1 MDQETIL
8 LTILGMML
16 VTYFP
21 RVLPVWVLSSRSLP
35 PLFLAW
41 LRFIPVSVMAAMVLP
56 SLVVQE
62 QGLDV
67 SLDNVFL
74 LAAAP
79 TILVAWKAQSLFTP
93 VLLGMMV
100 VAFLRFIATL

>member
-1 MDQETIL
+1 MDQKTIL
-8 LTILGMML
+8 LTIVGMML

-21 RVLPVWVLSSRSLP
+21 RVLPVWLLSSRSLP

-41 LRFIPVSVMAAMVLP
+41 LRYIPVSVMAAMVLP
-56 SLVVQE
+56 SLIVQD

-74 LAAAP
+74 LAAVP
-79 TILVAWKAQSLFTP
+79 TIFVAWKTKNLFIS
-93 VLLGMMV
+93 VLIGMGV
-100 VAFLRFIATL
+100 VAFLRFVATI

>member
-41 LRFIPVSVMAAMVLP
+41 LRYIPVSVMAAMVLP
-56 SLVVQE
+56 SLIVQD

-79 TILVAWKAQSLFTP
+79 TILVAWKTSSLFTP
-93 VLLGMMV
+93 VLLGMV
-100 VAFLRFIATL
+100 AVAFLRFIATL

>member
-1 MDQETIL
+1 MDQKTIL

-21 RVLPVWVLSSRSLP
+21 RVLPVWILSSRSLP
-35 PLFLAW
+35 PLFLTW
-41 LRFIPVSVMAAMVLP
+41 LRYIPVSVMAAMVLP
-56 SLVVQE
+56 SLIVQG

-74 LAAAP
+74 VAAVP
-79 TILVAWKAQSLFTP
+79 TILVAWKTRSLFTP

-100 VAFLRFIATL
+100 VAFLRFIATI